1 MVDCVH
7 AMHIE
12 PHAALSN
19 YVAIQ
24 GIDVLAQVD
33 GAMYITLGKLCSE

>member
-7 AMHIE
+7 TMHIE
-12 PHAALSN
+12 PHATLSN
-19 YVAIQ
+19 YVEIQ

-33 GAMYITLGKLCSE
+33 DAI